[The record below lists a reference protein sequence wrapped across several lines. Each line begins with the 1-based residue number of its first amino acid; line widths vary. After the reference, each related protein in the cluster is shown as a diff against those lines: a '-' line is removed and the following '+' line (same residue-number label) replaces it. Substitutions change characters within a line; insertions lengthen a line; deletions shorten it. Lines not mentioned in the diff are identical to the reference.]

1 MSSNINTDEVLRC
14 VRVAHQI
21 ADSFSHEYTTL
32 EHLLCALMQEDAV
45 KQMVKTLG
53 GDACQA
59 DLEVNLASFFD
70 SGLVPTS
77 PHGPIETDVLKNVLQ
92 HAVAQVMFSSR
103 VKATASDLIVAMLQ
117 QDNSHATQF
126 LTEQGIS
133 LDAVKEYLSHGAG
146 SQGAA
151 QGQARLGGGAGQG
164 GNEGLPTEINTVE
177 DALKILNK
185 FALNLNEEAEKGN
198 IDPMIGRESE
208 VDQLVVTTAR
218 RTKNNAVLIGEPGV
232 GKTAIAEG
240 LALKIVTKEVPEV
253 LHTSVVYSLD
263 IGALIAGTKFRG
275 DFEERMKLVLKSLTF
290 IENPILFIDEIHMIM
305 GAGAGSSGSMDV
317 ANLLKPALAKGKLR
331 VVGSTTFDEYRKHF
345 EKDRALQRRFQAIN
359 VDEPSV
365 EEAKLIVRGLQAKF
379 EEHHGVT
386 YTEEALDAAVELT
399 ARFVHNR
406 FLPDKAFDVIDSAGA
421 RDRAL
426 GEANRK
432 RAIGKAQ
439 IEFEVSKIAKIP
451 EQSVASDERAKL
463 IELDGNMRKNVLGQP
478 SAIETLTDAVYMS
491 RAGLREDNK
500 TAGAYLFTGPT
511 GVGKTEMARTL
522 ADTLNI
528 PLVKFDMSEYME
540 KHTVSKLIG
549 AAPGYVGHGE
559 AGSGSGLLTSAIEN
573 SPNCVLLLDEVEK
586 AHPDVYNI
594 LLQVFDDAK
603 LTNGGGKT
611 VYFNN
616 VYVIMTSNAG
626 ASQMAKS
633 AVGFGSNQRKGED
646 DAAVKS
652 FFSPEFRNRLDAVV
666 KFERLDKTVMLGIVD
681 KFISR
686 TVTQAGSKGIT
697 LNVSPEAKNLLAELG
712 YDPAMGARPLGRV
725 IDDKIKKPLSRIIL
739 FSDLPTG
746 GVVDVNAVDG
756 KIVVSLVAVAATK
769 KARKKKEVAEVE

>member
-14 VRVAHQI
+14 VRIAHQI

-32 EHLLCALMQEDAV
+32 EHLLCALMQEQDIQ
-45 KQMVKTLG
+45 QMITTLG
-53 GDACQA
+53 GEDSLAVIE
-59 DLEVNLASFFD
+59 DNLANFFD
-70 SGLVPTS
+70 SGLVPVS
-77 PHGPIETDVLKNVLQ
+77 NAGPIETDVLKNVLQ
-92 HAVAQVMFSSR
+92 LTVAQAMFSSR
-103 VKATASDLIVAMLQ
+103 IKATASDLIVAMLQ

-133 LDAVKEYLSHGAG
+133 LAIVKEYLSHGTG
-146 SQGAA
+146 GQGADK
-151 QGQARLGGGAGQG
+151 GQSRIAGGMGG
-164 GNEGLPTEINTVE
+164 GNEGLPSDVTTLE
-177 DALKILNK
+177 DALKILGK

-198 IDPMIGRESE
+198 IDPMIGRAEE
-208 VDQLVVTTAR
+208 IDQLVVTTAR

-240 LALKIVTKEVPEV
+240 LALKIITKEVPEV

-290 IENPILFIDEIHMIM
+290 VENPILFIDEIHMIM

-331 VVGSTTFDEYRKHF
+331 VVGSTTFEEYRKHF

-359 VDEPSV
+359 VGEPSV
-365 EEAKLIVRGLQAKF
+365 EEAKLIVRGLQSKF

-406 FLPDKAFDVIDSAGA
+406 FLPDKAFDVIDAAGA

-432 RAIGKAQ
+432 RNIDLAQ

-451 EQSVASDERAKL
+451 EQSVASNESAKL
-463 IELDGNMRKNVLGQP
+463 LELDGNMHKNVLGQP
-478 SAIETLTDAVYMS
+478 SAIETLTDAVYVS
-491 RAGLREDNK
+491 RAGLRDDNK
-500 TAGAYLFTGPT
+500 TAGAYLFVGPT

-549 AAPGYVGHGE
+549 SPPGYVGHGE
-559 AGSGSGLLTSAIEN
+559 GGSGSGLLTNAIEN
-573 SPNCVLLLDEVEK
+573 TPHCVLLLDEIEK
-586 AHPDVYNI
+586 AHPDIFNI
-594 LLQVFDDAK
+594 FLQVLDDARC
-603 LTNGGGKT
+603 TNSNGKT
-611 VYFNN
+611 VHFNN

-626 ASQMAKS
+626 AAQMAKS
-633 AVGFGSNQRKGED
+633 AVGFGSNDRKGED
-646 DAAVKS
+646 DAAVNKL
-652 FFSPEFRNRLDAVV
+652 FSPEFRNRLDAVV
-666 KFERLDKTVMLGIVD
+666 KFNRLDKSIMLGIVE
-681 KFISR
+681 KFLGTTIA
-686 TVTQAGSKGIT
+686 QAASKGIK
-697 LNVSPEAKNLLAELG
+697 LNVTDEAKGVLAELG
-712 YDPAMGARPLGRV
+712 YEPAMGARPLGRV
-725 IDDKIKKPLSRIIL
+725 INDKIKKPLSRVIL
-739 FSDLPTG
+739 FGNVPEG
-746 GVVDVNAVDG
+746 GVVDVTVVDG
-756 KIVVSLVAVAATK
+756 QIVVAVAATK
-769 KARKKKEVAEVE
+769 KTRKKKEVELAE